1 VTRKSKLILKI
12 SQFSM
17 EKFCV
22 LFFDTSY
29 YTNLWIKK
37 TFFPGTSKQRF
48 NSQSTNDLT
57 DNSNISDWEV
67 FREIAGFLIPE
78 FHDTKVVV
86 RNANGVEAGVGV
98 G

>member
-37 TFFPGTSKQRF
+37 NLFSRY
-48 NSQSTNDLT
+48 
-57 DNSNISDWEV
+57 I
-67 FREIAGFLIPE
+67 
-78 FHDTKVVV
+78 
-86 RNANGVEAGVGV
+86 
-98 G
+98 